1 MRLPILLLL
10 FPLTGSAA
18 GCLQRLAIDQTAEL
32 LRSGGMAVNE
42 ETDYEYASQ
51 AIPSGLVTTQG
62 LWSNARDSRTLLLL
76 LAQNYSGYSFGFI
89 EELAE
94 AAAVRGDEEESQR
107 QYRRARRFY
116 LRGRRYG
123 LYLLELDHEGFNA
136 QMRRPLAEFERYLHE
151 EMDEDDVPALFWTA
165 YGWAS
170 AINVSRDDMAM
181 IADLPIAQALV
192 QRVFELDPNFYG
204 YGPQLFMANVYSGFP
219 EALGGNPERGRQMY
233 ERVIRL
239 THGRDL
245 LPIYMFAKT
254 YAVQVQNRALFE
266 RLLRKVLETPDHNQ
280 AKDKRLT
287 NAIARRRARRLLAQV
302 GELFYE

>member
-1 MRLPILLLL
+1 VRSLILLAALL
-10 FPLTGSAA
+10 LTGSA

-32 LRSGGMAVNE
+32 LRSGGAAVNE
-42 ETDYEYASQ
+42 ETDYEYAAQ
-51 AIPSGLVTTQG
+51 AIPGGLVTMQG

-76 LAQNYSGYSFGFI
+76 LAQNYSGYAFGFI
-89 EELAE
+89 EDVAE
-94 AAAVRGDEEESQR
+94 DAAARGDDEEAQH

-123 LYLLELDHEGFNA
+123 LALLEMDHEGFKA
-136 QMRRPLAEFERYLHE
+136 QMRRPIAEFERYLQE

-192 QRVFELDPNFYG
+192 QRCFQLDRTFYDN
-204 YGPQLFMANVYSGFP
+204 GPVLFMANIYAGFS

-233 ERVIRL
+233 EQVIRQS
-239 THGRDL
+239 HGRDL
-245 LPIYMFAKT
+245 LPIFMLAKT
-254 YAVQVQNRALFE
+254 YAVQVQNRAMFE
-266 RLLRKVLETPDHNQ
+266 RLLRQVLETPDHPQ
-280 AKDKRLT
+280 AKNKRMT
-287 NAIARRRARRLLAQV
+287 NAIARRRARRLLAQI